1 MSDRLFAALQALPD
15 TRRLL
20 SGNGPAH
27 TAATLRRDVT
37 LQAERLRQLNARVL
51 AVLAD
56 NGTAWV
62 IADLAAL
69 QAGVVQLPLP
79 GFFSDDQLRHALQ
92 TTAAD
97 LLLTDQAERISGLG
111 LGFHVIEHRDDL
123 ILLGREIAATPLP
136 AGTAKIS
143 FTSGSTGKP
152 KGVCLSAAGLLDTA
166 EAVATALADLAIER
180 HLAVLPLALLLENVA
195 GIYAPLLR
203 GSEIVLPKLAELGW
217 RGMGGGFNP
226 QQLVRQIVVSQPNSL
241 ILVPEL
247 LKAATLTLRA
257 LQQSAPASLQFV
269 AVGGARCD
277 TSLIESARAV
287 GLPAYEGYGMTECGS
302 VVSLNRPGADLP
314 GSVGKALPHVGLHA
328 EVSGELHISNR
339 SFLGYLHAAPA
350 VGNFAGD
357 CASDYASGH
366 ASGDLGHIDG
376 RGFVHL
382 AGRRDN
388 LIITAYGRNIAPEW
402 VEAALLA
409 QPEIA
414 QAVVAG
420 ETRGGLAALLVP
432 QHADASLAAAV
443 TRANA
448 SLPDYARV
456 ADWQACA
463 PFTPGN
469 DQATGN
475 GRPIRAAILRRY
487 ANSLANS
494 LANSRADALATH
506 HLAKETTDVVL

>member
-1 MSDRLFAALQALPD
+1 MSDRLFAALQGLPD
-15 TRRLL
+15 EFNVL
-20 SGNGPAH
+20 SGNGRTH
-27 TAATLRRDVT
+27 TAATLRMDVAR
-37 LQAERLRQLNARVL
+37 QAERLRQLDAKVMGL
-51 AVLAD
+51 LAD
-56 NGTAWV
+56 NSPSWV

-111 LGFHVIEHRDDL
+111 LGFHPVEQWDDL
-123 ILLGREIAATPLP
+123 VLIGREIAAASLP
-136 AGTAKIS
+136 TGTAKIS
-143 FTSGSTGKP
+143 FTSGSTGQP

-166 EAVATALADLAIER
+166 EAVGAALAELTIER
-180 HLAVLPLALLLENVA
+180 HLSVLPLALLLENVA

-203 GSEIVLPKLAELGW
+203 GAEIVLPKLADLGW

-226 QQLVRQIVVSQPNSL
+226 KQLVNQIAAIRPNSL
-241 ILVPEL
+241 ILVPKL
-247 LKAATLTLRA
+247 LKAATLKLRA
-257 LQQSAPASLQFV
+257 MQQRAAASLQFV

-277 TSLIESARAV
+277 ASLIDAARAI

-314 GSVGKALPHVGLHA
+314 GSVGRALQHVSLHA
-328 EVSGELHISNR
+328 SANGEIHIANR
-339 SFLGYLHAAPA
+339 AFLGYLHAVPA
-350 VGNFAGD
+350 TGD
-357 CASDYASGH
+357 Y
-366 ASGDLGHIDG
+366 ASGDLGHIDAQ
-376 RGFVHL
+376 GFLHL
-382 AGRRDN
+382 SGRRDN

-414 QAVVAG
+414 QAVVSG
-420 ETRGGLAALLVP
+420 EARPWLSALLVAMP
-432 QHADASLAAAV
+432 NADSTTKTTSLAAAV
-443 TRANA
+443 ARANA

-456 ADWQACA
+456 ADWLVCA

-469 DQATGN
+469 AQATGN
-475 GRPIRAAILRRY
+475 GRPIRAAILRQH
-487 ANSLANS
+487 
-494 LANSRADALATH
+494 ADALASLY
-506 HLAKETTDVVL
+506 LAKETTDVVL

>member
-1 MSDRLFAALQALPD
+1 MSERLFAALQALPD
-15 TRRLL
+15 ARRLL
-20 SGNGPAH
+20 SGNGRAH

-97 LLLTDQAERISGLG
+97 LLLTDQAERIQGLG
-111 LGFHVIEHRDDL
+111 LGFQVIEHRDDL
-123 ILLGREIAATPLP
+123 VLLGREIAAAPLP
-136 AGTAKIS
+136 AGTAKVS
-143 FTSGSTGKP
+143 FTSGSTGQP

-166 EAVATALADLAIER
+166 AAVAAALADLAIER

-203 GSEIVLPKLAELGW
+203 GGEIVLPRLADLGW

-226 QQLVRQIVVSQPNSL
+226 QQLIQQIAASQPSSL

-257 LQQSAPASLQFV
+257 LRQSAPASLQFV

-277 TSLIESARAV
+277 ASLIEAARAV

-314 GSVGKALPHVGLHA
+314 GSVGKALPHVGLHTDA
-328 EVSGELHISNR
+328 HPATGGEIHIANR
-339 SFLGYLHAAPA
+339 VFLGYLHAAPA
-350 VGNFAGD
+350 VGDNAND
-357 CASDYASGH
+357 YASDYASG
-366 ASGDLGHIDG
+366 DLGYIDA

-382 AGRRDN
+382 SGRRDN

-420 ETRGGLAALLVP
+420 ETCGGLAALLVP
-432 QHADASLAAAV
+432 LQANTELAAAV
-443 TRANA
+443 ARANA

-456 ADWQACA
+456 ADWLICA

-469 DQATGN
+469 ALATGN
-475 GRPIRAAILRRY
+475 GRPIRAAILFRH
-487 ANSLANS
+487 
-494 LANSRADALATH
+494 ADALASL

>member
-1 MSDRLFAALQALPD
+1 MPDRLFAALQALPEE
-15 TRRLL
+15 RRLL
-20 SGNGPAH
+20 SGNGRAH
-27 TAATLRRDVT
+27 TAGSLSRDVT

-97 LLLTDQAERISGLG
+97 LVLTDQVERISGLG
-111 LGFHVIEHRDDL
+111 LGFQVIEHRDDL
-123 ILLGREIAATPLP
+123 VLLGREIAAAPLP

-143 FTSGSTGKP
+143 FTSGSTGQP

-166 EAVATALADLAIER
+166 EAVAAELADLAIER

-203 GSEIVLPKLAELGW
+203 GGEIVLPRLADLGW

-226 QQLVRQIVVSQPNSL
+226 QQLIQQIEASQPNSL

-257 LQQSAPASLQFV
+257 LRQPAPASLQFV

-277 TSLIESARAV
+277 ASLIETARAV

-314 GSVGKALPHVGLHA
+314 GSVGKALPHVGLHTSA
-328 EVSGELHISNR
+328 SGEIHIESR
-339 SFLGYLHAAPA
+339 VFLGYLHAAPTA
-350 VGNFAGD
+350 GNHVN
-357 CASDYASGH
+357 DY
-366 ASGDLGHIDG
+366 ASGDLGHIDA

-382 AGRRDN
+382 SGRRDN

-456 ADWQACA
+456 ADWLICA

-469 DQATGN
+469 ALATGN
-475 GRPIRAAILRRY
+475 GRPKRAAILRRY
-487 ANSLANS
+487 ANSLA
-494 LANSRADALATH
+494 DALASLY
-506 HLAKETTDVVL
+506 LAKETTDVVL